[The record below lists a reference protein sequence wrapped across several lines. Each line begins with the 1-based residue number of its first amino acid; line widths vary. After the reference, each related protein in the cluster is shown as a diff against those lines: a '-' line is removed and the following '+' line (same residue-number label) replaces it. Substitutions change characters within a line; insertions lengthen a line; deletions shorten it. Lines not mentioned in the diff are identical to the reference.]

1 MDVLRAGQMPEM
13 TVRMVVTADN
23 HLNRYAARM
32 PAARLDERR
41 TRLRQAFRQVVDG
54 AIAEQVHLVV
64 LAGDTF
70 DALDPRNLERAAF
83 ANFLAQLRDA
93 GIAVVAAGGNHD
105 SPRQT
110 TDHGGYAPFDEFAE
124 AGLLHYFGKPGGP
137 GVLEHVVF
145 NLGGQRILI
154 AGASWSVV
162 GTDGG
167 DPLADAIIPS
177 LADGAPDWTVVV
189 THASIEGHSFPGSFE
204 PVIRRDTIASLGADI
219 FIAGH
224 VHRSFT
230 TTIPTTRGRPCQVL
244 VPGATEWMTFG
255 EMTGTPGFWVLELR
269 ADGTRSLERRSIT
282 PQARVTLEV
291 TGVELQPI
299 SLGGLRPD
307 AEAPTEVLQNRIA
320 SRQNPDAIAT
330 MRIHG
335 PVAREVYE
343 ALNLSAVQEAGAKGF
358 FTFDLDASGLMPEG
372 IAVAGVSL
380 VRRSQAEEIGAT
392 VEAMLDRATEG
403 EREILERAYDL
414 IAPHFVSGSEQAF
427 AVDDGEASRSSRSV
441 GGEVHA

>member
-1 MDVLRAGQMPEM
+1 M
-13 TVRMVVTADN
+13 TVRVVVTADN
-23 HLNRYAARM
+23 HLNRYVARM

-41 TRLRQAFRQVVDG
+41 TRLRQAFRKVVDG
-54 AIAEQVHLVV
+54 AVAERADLVI

-93 GIAVVAAGGNHD
+93 GIAVVAVGGNHD

-124 AGLLHYFGKPGGP
+124 AGLLHYLGKPGGP
-137 GVLEHVVF
+137 GELDHVVL
-145 NLGGQRILI
+145 NLGGQRILV
-154 AGASWSVV
+154 AGASWSAV
-162 GTDGG
+162 GIDGG
-167 DPLADAIIPS
+167 DPLAAANLPS
-177 LADGAPDWTVVV
+177 LVDGAPDWTVVV

-204 PVIRRDTIASLGADI
+204 PVVKRDTIAALGADV

-224 VHRSFT
+224 VHHSFT
-230 TTIPTTRGRPCQVL
+230 TTIATAGGRPCQVL

-255 EMTGTPGFWVLELR
+255 EMSGKPGFWIMELR
-269 ADGTRSLERRSIT
+269 ADGTRSLQRKPIT

-291 TGVELQPI
+291 TGVELQPVG
-299 SLGGLRPD
+299 LGGLRPD
-307 AEAPTEVLQNRIA
+307 VETPTEVLLDRIA
-320 SRQNPDAIAT
+320 SRENPDALAT

-343 ALNLSAVQEAGAKGF
+343 GLNLSAVHEAGVKGF

-372 IAVAGVSL
+372 IAVPGVSL
-380 VRRSQAEEIGAT
+380 ERRSQAEEIAAT
-392 VEAMLDRATEG
+392 VDTMRGQATDT
-403 EREILERAYDL
+403 EREFLERAFDL
-414 IAPHFVSGSEQAF
+414 ITPYF
-427 AVDDGEASRSSRSV
+427 V
-441 GGEVHA
+441 GGSDRAFSSDQSDASAAPRPVDEGVQA